1 MYNFTTEICFQC
13 FGGLT
18 LFVPGMLGDGNF
30 KKVKPGF
37 GVVLFEMWRYLGIGC
52 FDTCLKEK
60 YNGRVIK
67 TRDIYR
73 VPYED

>member
-1 MYNFTTEICFQC
+1 
-13 FGGLT
+13 
-18 LFVPGMLGDGNF
+18 MLGDGNF

-37 GVVLFEMWRYLGIGC
+37 GVVLFEMWRYLAIGC